1 MRKFEL
7 TITPDYANDWTLIDG
22 VRELFQNALDQQEMN
37 PDCPMY
43 VDYSPEEECLRIG
56 NANSRLEIQS
66 LLFGESTKR
75 DNDRAIGQFGEGYK
89 IATLV
94 LLRSG
99 KGIKFYNNAANE
111 IWEPRFVNSRIYGK
125 KILTFFINKGEKN
138 NRTDLM
144 AEITG
149 ITPKEYERIV
159 DSNLHL
165 QESEPDSV
173 YENDFGYILRT
184 RKNAG
189 KIFVNGLF
197 VCDYIQYQYGYD
209 FKPAY
214 LKLGRDRKLV
224 SDWDL
229 KWLSSKMWRAAPP
242 LALPELKKLIE
253 SESPDVASY
262 DSVINYTYASFGNE
276 DQLAELVYEQFREDH
291 GEFAVPVSSQAEM
304 TKISE
309 RYKPVIVK
317 DLYKKLIQ
325 KAKSYN
331 LEEVYIPQE
340 SIVDKFNKLY
350 SSLQEK
356 LTLQECI
363 QFENCISKLKEL
375 AVKLD
380 D

>member
-37 PDCPMY
+37 SDSPMY
-43 VDYSPEEECLRIG
+43 VDYSPDEECLRIG
-56 NANSRLEIQS
+56 NENSKLEIQS

-75 DNDRAIGQFGEGYK
+75 GNDNAIGQFGEGYK

-94 LLRSG
+94 LLRCG
-99 KGIKFYNNAANE
+99 KGIRFYNNAMNE
-111 IWEPRFVNSRIYGK
+111 VWEPRFVNSRIYQK
-125 KILTFFINKGEKN
+125 KILTFFIDKGAKTG
-138 NRTDLM
+138 RTDLM

-159 DSNLHL
+159 ESNLHL
-165 QESEPDSV
+165 QEPEPDSV
-173 YENDFGYILRT
+173 YENDFGYILRN
-184 RKNAG
+184 RRNAG
-189 KIFVNGLF
+189 KVFVNGLF
-197 VCDYIQYQYGYD
+197 VCDFLQYQYGYD
-209 FKPAY
+209 FKPVH

-242 LALPELKKLIE
+242 SALPELKKLIE
-253 SESPDVASY
+253 NESADVASY
-262 DSVINYTYASFGNE
+262 DSVISYTYVSTGNE
-276 DQLAELVYEQFREDH
+276 DQLAELVYEQFKEDH
-291 GEFAVPVSSQAEM
+291 GEFAVPVSSHSEM
-304 TKISE
+304 AKVSE
-309 RYKPVIVK
+309 RYKPVVVK

-325 KAKSYN
+325 RAKSYT

-340 SIVDKFNKLY
+340 GIVDKFTKLFN
-350 SSLQEK
+350 SIKDK
-356 LTLQECI
+356 LTMQEQI
-363 QFENCISKLKEL
+363 QFENCISKLKEV
-375 AVKLD
+375 ADKLD